1 MTTEDPSRTIPTT
14 EDPSRTMAFSS
25 ASQSAIDEQ
34 TNEKTVHKVVEVY
47 EVQTRNSLLSE
58 WRPAKIS
65 WTDKE
70 GVESLPRDKLAA
82 DAEYQW
88 QGNWRLDME
97 QNSVGS
103 RDEEGWEYA
112 TKPSRF
118 GKGRGAHRVPRE
130 KGLKDFGRR
139 RKWVRDIVQRVPN
152 RLPMN
157 ASMERKLEQITSL
170 LQGLNKAQREIQKMG
185 EPVGSV
191 HDSQELRKSIQ
202 ENLSKLK
209 IAQNEVR
216 KQIEGLGERQTVNR
230 GLRELEKLTVPFQA
244 VEAILA
250 EKMQM
255 PLLEV
260 GGAIKARQPVV
271 SGGNGPFKGGLD
283 GAAESA
289 NLNASSGKGAYVS
302 REQQEQL
309 MERKLRVVDSDVV
322 DKEIME
328 ERNQQILKI
337 RDGQLELN
345 KLFHDMASNVESQ
358 QEFVQKIKENA
369 ESADLKV
376 KKGIDHLHE
385 AKEYQKQTC
394 IVA

>member
-1 MTTEDPSRTIPTT
+1 M
-14 EDPSRTMAFSS
+14 
-25 ASQSAIDEQ
+25 
-34 TNEKTVHKVVEVY
+34 VEVY

-152 RLPMN
+152 RLPLN

-185 EPVGSV
+185 EPVGSA

-209 IAQNEVR
+209 VAQNEVR
-216 KQIEGLGERQTVNR
+216 KQIEDLGERQTVNR
-230 GLRELEKLTVPFQA
+230 
-244 VEAILA
+244 
-250 EKMQM
+250 
-255 PLLEV
+255 
-260 GGAIKARQPVV
+260 
-271 SGGNGPFKGGLD
+271 
-283 GAAESA
+283 
-289 NLNASSGKGAYVS
+289 
-302 REQQEQL
+302 
-309 MERKLRVVDSDVV
+309 
-322 DKEIME
+322 
-328 ERNQQILKI
+328 
-337 RDGQLELN
+337 
-345 KLFHDMASNVESQ
+345 
-358 QEFVQKIKENA
+358 
-369 ESADLKV
+369 
-376 KKGIDHLHE
+376 
-385 AKEYQKQTC
+385 
-394 IVA
+394 

>member
-1 MTTEDPSRTIPTT
+1 
-14 EDPSRTMAFSS
+14 MAFAS
-25 ASQSAIDEQ
+25 ATQAVDEQ
-34 TNEKTVHKVVEVY
+34 IKEKTVHKVVEVY

-82 DAEYQW
+82 GAEYQW

-118 GKGRGAHRVPRE
+118 GKGRGAHRVPRA

-152 RLPMN
+152 RLPLN

-185 EPVGSV
+185 EPVGSA

-209 IAQNEVR
+209 VAQNEVR
-216 KQIEGLGERQTVNR
+216 KQIEDLGERQTVNR

-260 GGAIKARQPVV
+260 GVAIKARQLVV
-271 SGGNGPFKGGLD
+271 SGGNGSFKGSLD
-283 GAAESA
+283 GAVDSPT
-289 NLNASSGKGAYVS
+289 LNASSGKGAYVS
-302 REQQEQL
+302 RQQQEQL

-345 KLFHDMASNVESQ
+345 RLFHDMASHVEGQ
-358 QEFVQKIKENA
+358 QDFVEKIKENA

-385 AKEYQKQTC
+385 AKEIQKQTC
-394 IVA
+394 IIA